1 MADIRFQ
8 YFSVAVRDLDEGIER
23 YGKYFGLKP
32 VGEVKDQRW
41 GFKGVMLG
49 TDEGAVLEL
58 ISPVAEDSALKR
70 FMDMREGDAYPK
82 GEGLYLVGLQVDELE
97 ARLQQV
103 EAAGGR
109 ITREGESPNLGWVH
123 PLSNGNVMVELIA
136 RPTPEANEA

>member
-23 YGKYFGLKP
+23 YGNYFGLKP

-70 FMDMREGDAYPK
+70 FMDMREGDAYPR
-82 GEGLYLVGLQVDELE
+82 GEGLYLVGLQVDDLD
-97 ARLQQV
+97 ARVQQV

-109 ITREGESPNLGWVH
+109 ITREAESPNLSWVH
-123 PLSNGNVMVELIA
+123 PLSNGNVMVEFIA
-136 RPTPEANEA
+136 RPAPEATDA